1 MIMNNNKND
10 HPQSVYQNH
19 CELIKF
25 NHPFVTGG
33 EALLKVP
40 RLPECYRNIIHLSS
54 IDRTHPY
61 TDICTATNTSLDR
74 SIAAFDTLRRT
85 CMACYDAILL
95 TKHHYRSTIIM
106 LEGELNKVNEENSIG
121 TTLLRA
127 MTMWE
132 NMIHIMNMVE
142 PTIIIGDLLQL
153 QCCHDNTVHFYG
165 LWIVHPGKR
174 IRGDIAD
181 ICTSCGMY
189 KVKYYVLQ
197 YEGAITS
204 NSTNSSTN
212 NSSSS
217 SSSSSSSNC
226 SSRSSSSSSS
236 NNSSSMVL
244 HHIQGLFQS
253 LLRKYTNS
261 RRFDRTRTIHEL
273 SLADIAVTD
282 HDRCFVRCCI
292 PLTC

>member
-1 MIMNNNKND
+1 MNNNNNKND

-40 RLPECYRNIIHLSS
+40 RLPDCYRNIIHLSS

-106 LEGELNKVNEENSIG
+106 LEGELNKVNEESIG

-132 NMIHIMNMVE
+132 NMIHVMNMLE

-153 QCCHDNTVHFYG
+153 QCHDNTVHFYG

-174 IRGDIAD
+174 IRGNIAD
-181 ICTSCGMY
+181 ICASCGMY
-189 KVKYYVLQ
+189 KVKYDVLQ
-197 YEGAITS
+197 YEGAITC
-204 NSTNSSTN
+204 NVTNSSTN
-212 NSSSS
+212 STGSS
-217 SSSSSSSNC
+217 
-226 SSRSSSSSSS
+226 
-236 NNSSSMVL
+236 SSSMVL
-244 HHIQGLFQS
+244 HHIQSLFQS

-282 HDRCFVRCCI
+282 HDRCLVRCCI
-292 PLTC
+292 PMTR

>member
-1 MIMNNNKND
+1 MIINNNKND
-10 HPQSVYQNH
+10 HTQSVYQNR

-25 NHPFVTGG
+25 NHPFVSGG
-33 EALLKVP
+33 EALHKVP
-40 RLPECYRNIIHLSS
+40 RLPDCYRNIIHLSG
-54 IDRTHPY
+54 IDHTHPN
-61 TDICTATNTSLDR
+61 TGICTAAKTSLYR
-74 SIAAFDTLRRT
+74 SIDAFDTQRRT

-106 LEGELNKVNEENSIG
+106 LEGELNKVNEETIG
-121 TTLLRA
+121 ITLLRA

-132 NMIHIMNMVE
+132 NMIHVMNMLE

-153 QCCHDNTVHFYG
+153 QCHDNTVHFYG

-174 IRGDIAD
+174 IRGNIAD

-189 KVKYYVLQ
+189 KVKYDVLQ
-197 YEGAITS
+197 FEGAIT
-204 NSTNSSTN
+204 
-212 NSSSS
+212 SSSS
-217 SSSSSSSNC
+217 SSSSSCC
-226 SSRSSSSSSS
+226 S
-236 NNSSSMVL
+236 SSSMVL

-253 LLRKYTNS
+253 LLGKYTNS
-261 RRFDRTRTIHEL
+261 RRFDRTRNIHEL

-292 PLTC
+292 PMTR